1 MFTKHVAKVT
11 GRLNLTS
18 VFNFEVNNTVGCFRT
33 AVFYFRMHLSNLAAI
48 RPPSKDPEF
57 SCGGLLWLVIMHS
70 AETTGIQKDDW
81 SFHFIGD

>member
-33 AVFYFRMHLSNLAAI
+33 AVFYYRVHLSNLAAI

-57 SCGGLLWLVIMHS
+57 TCGGLLWSLIMKREPS
-70 AETTGIQKDDW
+70 DRPRLK
-81 SFHFIGD
+81 GDNFLLH